1 MIKSNELR
9 IGNWINFSYTHKKV
23 ITRPC
28 SVAILDRD
36 FLLVNDKG
44 DYLSL
49 YYETDSIQ
57 PIPLS
62 GELLVKCGFE
72 KRKLKEWDEF
82 ILPIGDD
89 LWVIQISIAND
100 DKIIYSVLMANGG
113 YDDAGEKDLSALC
126 KYLHQL
132 QNLYFALTNTELPI
146 NLSNQ

>member
-1 MIKSNELR
+1 MITANELR
-9 IGNWINFSYTHKKV
+9 IGNWILAPNGEKKFVENISETLFNILIDGDGV
-23 ITRPC
+23 I
-28 SVAILDRD
+28 
-36 FLLVNDKG
+36 G
-44 DYLSL
+44 GYSL
-49 YYETDSIQ
+49 KEYSG
-57 PIPLS
+57 IPLS